1 MPEGDGPSA
10 STGGAQQS
18 SSLSHLPWGM
28 IPAFKPGETDIND
41 YTRRLEFLAE
51 LWPTEHLAHLA
62 PRAAMLC
69 EGGAFKRLMRV
80 EARKLK
86 VNNLDGI
93 KLLVSTLG
101 GVWGKAKHE
110 EKFERFERAIYTT
123 VQRAD
128 ETHESYLARHDFQ
141 FEELASLHVTLEEMR
156 AYCLLRN
163 SGLLMDEKK
172 KIIMDSG
179 GRLEYD
185 KVVAALKLLG
195 SRFFS
200 ELQTSGKSTTRTKTY
215 ETANVVEEEE
225 PTVATTEEDTFF
237 QDSWDDEAL
246 LTSEENEQDALVIQQ
261 FEDSLVDVLQNDPE
275 TAQCFYSYLE
285 ARKRITERNKN
296 RGFWPVKG
304 LGGKGKG
311 KGKFNFSTKGMGK
324 GRKPLAQRI
333 LESECRRCGQKGHWK
348 AECPRRFDADPKPS
362 TGTAFAGAVL
372 ATEMPDEDDD
382 MILISKMDENIAP
395 GSNGQSVFCF
405 VTMHSSKG
413 FSGIGDSDLGKT
425 KNLLQ
430 RHAQRLTRSLKLSLI
445 RTKSHDSPLTSKT
458 EMPAS
463 VDSTGHQSTPRE
475 QEALFVHH
483 GPCGI
488 VDLGASQTVIGSS
501 QVQQLLQEL
510 PTNIQ
515 KQIRKIECNTIFRFG
530 NSSTVTCTFAYL
542 IPLAQWFVKLCV
554 VPSQTPFLI
563 SNNVF
568 RKLGAVIDTEQAQI
582 HFPKLALTMP
592 LTLTDRN
599 LFLLDFCSLVT
610 KANQDRTNQTSVSLE
625 KHAVLT
631 ALHCECSSADRNDP
645 CLEKMTSLSEE
656 QSVLHSTQ
664 VCTDPVVRSDVHLVD
679 PSVGSSDSDPT
690 DLREDPRHGTDHGG
704 RHCPPIPAGHS
715 CHNGSNREGGV
726 HAHDH
731 GTAGTPADHVRQGKE
746 GTALQRSRPE
756 RSSLRGMVHFDIPEL
771 RQTSSPEVHQVCQA
785 VYGGPRTSEPIDSGE
800 EHCNPGNSIQVESG
814 SATKCRP
821 GSSREDSLVVAR
833 YDSQERS
840 VGTAARGDCS
850 SERSDHP
857 NRRGLDTDCDSAPIP
872 DRPDELRGRSSV
884 EPGPS
889 GLAQTL
895 PIDRLQ
901 LCDALG
907 LSLGLGSEQISSIDA
922 EYHRD
927 ILLNQ
932 EIPFNSILSEMHQ
945 YWGNKYGV
953 RDLAQQKKHLQKPG
967 IDLLEVYCSSDSALT
982 NSANK
987 SGLVACRFGLRQGDL
1002 SAFVGRCA
1010 LYDELWKKRPKH
1022 IWVSPKCGPWCTWSR
1037 LNMMKSQSLA
1047 QRILKDRRLENIHL
1061 RLCSALCG
1069 LQGWRGNTFHFH
1081 LEQPQGSELIYQ
1093 HEMKPVLETTKRV
1106 LCDMCVAGTLRH
1118 PNSQEL
1124 LRKRTQVWT
1133 TSDLMAARLEQLQC
1147 PGTHNHGLIAGSC
1160 WTLRHGRQSLSRYTE
1175 NYTSLFA
1182 RHLSRIIQCSLRVQ
1196 ETHDHEI
1203 SDRYHAIH
1211 AAITADPDETPAP
1224 KRRRLSAKSPAETL
1238 YESLR
1243 KVDPRS
1249 LLEPLLSRFE
1259 ELAPR
1264 VGKRVIVDGPAFEAL
1279 QQVFPDMIIQ
1289 AVDLCKGVDRRRIMP
1304 IEPGVSSFRWMFA
1317 RDRSNQQFFS
1327 DEDWEEWTRLSHRQQ
1342 IRNIGRPAR
1351 IAVTIFATPK
1361 EHANPSESG
1370 TTGNSPMVDESSNQD
1385 MSEPDTRQPTG
1396 DNSDGLP
1403 SRDCSLQHGPMFR
1416 SLPSALQSQLK
1427 RMHVNLGHPNGEQFA
1442 RALADHG
1449 WAPAVQ
1455 QAVRDMACDTCHEL
1469 SQPKIA
1475 RPGHLREAREF
1486 NDLIQFDNCEW
1497 TDPNG
1502 KRYFFFHFLD
1512 TASNFHVAIPYTSK
1526 TTEALIHSF
1535 QNAWLSWAGPP
1546 KGLMFD
1552 SATEANSEGFAR
1564 FLQEL
1569 DIKSH
1574 VIPTDA
1580 HWQLGRVERHG
1591 AILQNMLGKMYVDKP
1606 FQTQPEFERALI
1618 QLCSAKNAMSRVKG
1632 YTPEILVLG
1641 KSRRLPGSITDD
1653 TEVGSNVTAL
1663 QTESAQFREQ
1673 LEIREAARRA
1683 FVRADNCSELRRAL
1697 HGRSRPSRCIHSVG
1711 DWVMYWKNEKWQGPA
1726 KVLMIDSPSIMWLSH
1741 LTRLIRCAPEHV
1753 RVLSNKELG
1762 NLKAQGGHE
1771 DPDIR
1776 PGSGVFQYH
1785 QLTAIP
1791 REQESSTTQI
1801 WNSAGDQQGTTGN
1814 PSQPSAIDTSLD
1826 PNVASEMID
1835 LPPVPT
1841 SVHSEVQPDA
1851 EPDLAPSTSTP
1862 MSGVAPASSIDPSTV
1877 PIPVDEDDELVTQEH
1892 TDDFWEEREHC
1903 VIRHHVKPRLQL
1915 FVPTS
1920 CLKCPCPI
1928 KELGTRITRGRY
1940 RDTNTFN
1947 IKDQWFNNVEAHRH
1961 RPEIWVG
1968 QTIFL
1973 KDRRVPPE
1981 NHPVQAESEPVF
1993 HTTCGDDQS
2002 CLTIEIVLSA
2012 EELQQCCSKQYQDQ
2026 VIFLASQAKRQKVEV
2041 KMQDL
2046 KGSELQEMIGAKAKE
2061 IDQWLAT
2068 DTVRR
2073 IARNKIPE
2081 DQILRTRWVL
2091 TWKPLDP
2098 KDQASCG
2105 RSKKAKARLVIL
2117 GFEDPA
2123 IETLERDAP
2132 TLGRDSRSLI
2142 LQVLASAQWEVNS
2155 FDIKTA
2161 FLRGS
2166 RQDSRILGI
2175 EPPPEMKEKMK
2186 LREHEV
2192 CELLKSA
2199 YGLINAP
2206 ILWYQELK
2214 GTLLSLGFQMSPL
2227 DPCVFVLPKQSRS
2240 NQPMKEV
2247 CGIHGIIG
2255 IHVDDGIRGGDQI
2268 FHFKLKQLEAKYP
2281 FGSHR
2286 KRDMIFTGLRIR
2298 QEANHEI
2305 FVDQR
2310 DYIQDIP
2317 SIQVPRERR
2326 ADPKS
2331 PVTSHELQAL
2341 RGLIGSLQYAASNTR
2356 PDLSCKLSLL
2366 QAKIPVA
2373 TVQDLLDGNRVLHE
2387 AKRYADVTVRYRS
2400 IPIPQIRFVSFSDA
2414 AFATREKANS
2424 QKG

>member
-80 EARKLK
+80 DARKLK

-123 VQRAD
+123 TQRAD

-141 FEELASLHVTLEEMR
+141 FEELASLNVTIEEMR

-179 GRLEYD
+179 GKLEYD

-215 ETANVVEEEE
+215 ETANVVDDEE
-225 PTVATTEEDTFF
+225 PTGAANEEDSLF

-246 LTSEENEQDALVIQQ
+246 LISEENEQDALVIQQ

-311 KGKFNFSTKGMGK
+311 KGKFSFSSKGMGK
-324 GRKPLAQRI
+324 NRKPLAQRI

-348 AECPRRFDADPKPS
+348 AECPRRFDADPKPAA
-362 TGTAFAGAVL
+362 GTAFAGAVL
-372 ATEMPDEDDD
+372 ATETSDVDDD
-382 MILISKMDENIAP
+382 MILISKMDENIVP

-413 FSGIGDSDLGKT
+413 TSGIGDSDWGKT

-430 RHAQRLTRSLKLSLI
+430 RHAQRLTRSLKHSLI
-445 RTKSHDSPLTSKT
+445 RQNSRDSPLTSKT

-463 VDSTGHQSTPRE
+463 VDSSGHQSMPGE

-530 NSSTVTCTFAYL
+530 NSSTVTCTHAYL

-610 KANQDRTNQTSVSLE
+610 KANQDRTKQTSVSPE

-631 ALHCECSSADRNDP
+631 AQHYECSSVDRNDS
-645 CLEKMTSLSEE
+645 CCEKPTSHPAAPRA
-656 QSVLHSTQ
+656 VPSTQ
-664 VCTDPVVRSDVHLVD
+664 VCTEPVTRSNV
-679 PSVGSSDSDPT
+679 PSIDSSLGSSDSDST
-690 DLREDPRHGTDHGG
+690 DLREVPRHGPDSGG
-704 RHCPPIPAGHS
+704 RHRLSIPEGNS
-715 CHNGSNREGGV
+715 SLVRSSREGRV

-731 GTAGTPADHVRQGKE
+731 GAAGAPTDYIRQGEE
-746 GTALQRSRPE
+746 GDALQRSCPGRP
-756 RSSLRGMVHFDIPEL
+756 SLRGMVRFDIPEI
-771 RQTSSPEVHQVCQA
+771 RQASASEVHQVCQT
-785 VYGGPRTSEPIDSGE
+785 VHGGARTTEPVVSGE
-800 EHCNPGNSIQVESG
+800 EHCNPGSDVQVESG
-814 SATKCRP
+814 SATKCTSR
-821 GSSREDSLVVAR
+821 SSGEEDSLVVALH
-833 YDSQERS
+833 DSKERS
-840 VGTAARGDCS
+840 LGTAARGDRP
-850 SERSDHP
+850 SERSDHSD
-857 NRRGLDTDCDSAPIP
+857 RGSTDADRDSAPIP
-872 DRPDELRGRSSV
+872 DRADEQRGNSSV
-884 EPGPS
+884 EPEPS
-889 GLAQTL
+889 ELARTL

-907 LSLGLGSEQISSIDA
+907 LSVGLGRESHSSIDA
-922 EYHRD
+922 GYLWD
-927 ILLNQ
+927 VLLNQ
-932 EIPFNSILSEMHQ
+932 ETPSNSILTEMHQ

-953 RDLAQQKKHLQKPG
+953 HELGQQKKHLQKPG

-987 SGLVACRFGLRQGDL
+987 SGLVACRFGLSQGDL
-1002 SAFVGRCA
+1002 STFVGRCA

-1022 IWVSPKCGPWCTWSR
+1022 IWVSPKCGPWCNWSR
-1037 LNMMKSQSLA
+1037 LNMMKSQILA
-1047 QRILKDRRLENIHL
+1047 QRILEDRKLENIHL

-1069 LQGWRGNTFHFH
+1069 LQGWRGKTFHFH

-1093 HEMKPVLETTKRV
+1093 HEMKPVLETTRRV

-1133 TSDLMAARLEQLQC
+1133 SSALMAARLEQLQC
-1147 PGTHNHGLIAGSC
+1147 PGTHSHGLIAGSC
-1160 WTLRHGRQSLSRYTE
+1160 WPIRHGRQSLSRYTE
-1175 NYTSLFA
+1175 NYTSCFA

-1196 ETHDHEI
+1196 ETHDHET
-1203 SDRYHAIH
+1203 SDECHAIH
-1211 AAITADPDETPAP
+1211 AAVTAESDDAPAP
-1224 KRRRLSAKSPAETL
+1224 KRRRLCAKSPAETL
-1238 YESLR
+1238 YEPLR

-1249 LLEPLLSRFE
+1249 QLEPLLSRFE

-1264 VGKRVIVDGPAFEAL
+1264 VGKRIILDGPAFEAI
-1279 QQVFPDMIIQ
+1279 QQVFPDMTIQ
-1289 AVDLCKGVDRRRIMP
+1289 AIDICKGVDRRRTVRV
-1304 IEPGVSSFRWMFA
+1304 EPGLSSFRWMFA
-1317 RDRSNQQFFS
+1317 KDRSNQQFFS
-1327 DEDWEEWTRLSHRQQ
+1327 DDGWEEWTKLSQRQQ
-1342 IRNIGRPAR
+1342 VRNIGRPAR
-1351 IAVTIFATPK
+1351 VAVTVFATPK
-1361 EHANPSESG
+1361 EHDNQSESLV
-1370 TTGNSPMVDESSNQD
+1370 TGNGRPADDSRDRNANASD
-1385 MSEPDTRQPTG
+1385 MSHPTG
-1396 DNSDGLP
+1396 DNSGSSS
-1403 SRDCSLQHGPMFR
+1403 SRDSSLQHGPMFR
-1416 SLPSALQSQLK
+1416 SLPNALQSQLR

-1475 RPGHLREAREF
+1475 RPGHLRDAREF

-1497 TDPNG
+1497 TDPTG

-1512 TASNFHVAIPYTSK
+1512 TASNFHVAVPYTSK
-1526 TTEALIHSF
+1526 TTEALIYSF

-1591 AILQNMLGKMYVDKP
+1591 AILQNMLSKMYVDRP
-1606 FQTQPEFERALI
+1606 FQTQTEFERVLI
-1618 QLCSAKNAMSRVKG
+1618 QLCNAKNAMSRVKG

-1641 KSRRLPGSITDD
+1641 KSRRLPGSIIDD
-1653 TEVGSNVTAL
+1653 SEVGSNVTAL

-1683 FVRADNCSELRRAL
+1683 FVRADNCNELRRAL
-1697 HGRSRPSRCIHSVG
+1697 HGRSRPSRCIHTVG
-1711 DWVMYWKNEKWQGPA
+1711 DWVMYWKSEKWQGPA

-1753 RVLSNKELG
+1753 RVLSNRELG
-1762 NLKAQGGHE
+1762 SLKAQGDHE

-1785 QLTAIP
+1785 QLTTLP
-1791 REQESSTTQI
+1791 RESDPSMTQVSDSVD
-1801 WNSAGDQQGTTGN
+1801 NRQNTVRNDSH
-1814 PSQPSAIDTSLD
+1814 PSAIDTSLE
-1826 PNVASEMID
+1826 PNTAVETAEF
-1835 LPPVPT
+1835 PPVPT

-1851 EPDLAPSTSTP
+1851 EPDLTPESPTP
-1862 MSGVAPASSIDPSTV
+1862 MSEAAPATDIDPSTV
-1877 PIPVDEDDELVTQEH
+1877 PIPIDEDDELVTQEH
-1892 TDDFWEEREHC
+1892 TDDFWEEKEHC
-1903 VIRHHVKPRLQL
+1903 VIRYHVKPRLQL
-1915 FVPTS
+1915 FVPTNCS
-1920 CLKCPCPI
+1920 QCPWPL
-1928 KELGTRITRGRY
+1928 KELGTRITKGRY
-1940 RDTNTFN
+1940 RDDNSFN
-1947 IKDQWFNNVEAHRH
+1947 IKDQWFNNVEAHRYL
-1961 RPEIWVG
+1961 PEIWVG

-1973 KDRRVPPE
+1973 KDQCVPPE
-1981 NHPVQAESEPVF
+1981 SHPVQTKLEPVL
-1993 HTTCGDDQS
+1993 HTSSGDCQS
-2002 CLTIEIVLSA
+2002 CLTIEIALSA

-2026 VIFLASQAKRQKVEV
+2026 VIFLAPQAKRQKVEI

-2046 KGSELQEMIGAKAKE
+2046 KGSDHQEMIEAKAKE

-2098 KDQASCG
+2098 QEQASSG
-2105 RSKKAKARLVIL
+2105 RSRKAKARLVIL

-2155 FDIKTA
+2155 FDIETA
-2161 FLRGS
+2161 LSSWQSSG
-2166 RQDSRILGI
+2166 L
-2175 EPPPEMKEKMK
+2175 E
-2186 LREHEV
+2186 
-2192 CELLKSA
+2192 SA
-2199 YGLINAP
+2199 
-2206 ILWYQELK
+2206 
-2214 GTLLSLGFQMSPL
+2214 
-2227 DPCVFVLPKQSRS
+2227 
-2240 NQPMKEV
+2240 
-2247 CGIHGIIG
+2247 
-2255 IHVDDGIRGGDQI
+2255 
-2268 FHFKLKQLEAKYP
+2268 
-2281 FGSHR
+2281 
-2286 KRDMIFTGLRIR
+2286 
-2298 QEANHEI
+2298 
-2305 FVDQR
+2305 
-2310 DYIQDIP
+2310 
-2317 SIQVPRERR
+2317 
-2326 ADPKS
+2326 
-2331 PVTSHELQAL
+2331 
-2341 RGLIGSLQYAASNTR
+2341 
-2356 PDLSCKLSLL
+2356 
-2366 QAKIPVA
+2366 
-2373 TVQDLLDGNRVLHE
+2373 
-2387 AKRYADVTVRYRS
+2387 RY
-2400 IPIPQIRFVSFSDA
+2400 
-2414 AFATREKANS
+2414 
-2424 QKG
+2424 